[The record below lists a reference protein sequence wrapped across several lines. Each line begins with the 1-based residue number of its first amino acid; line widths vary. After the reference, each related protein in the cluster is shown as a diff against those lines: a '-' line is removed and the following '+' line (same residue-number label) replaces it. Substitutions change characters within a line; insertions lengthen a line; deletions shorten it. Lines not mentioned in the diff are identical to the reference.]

1 MKIATWNVE
10 RPRKNGKKTP
20 EILKELKIINADI
33 FVLTETDTCID
44 LGDEYFVA
52 HTEKDTQDYFREG
65 ERRVSIFSKYPI
77 LNQLE
82 TFRAD
87 TSLCLNLDT
96 PKGELI
102 VYGTVI
108 GNRGNR
114 GFNFKEDLDAQLLD
128 FERLSIN
135 KNICIVGDFNISFSD
150 SYYTIKE
157 SRDKLKITFDN
168 LDLEILTESILKN
181 IDHIVLSKKFKGKS
195 IPKIDIWNN
204 PKVLSD
210 HKGVLVEI

>member
-10 RPRKNGKKTP
+10 RPTKNGKKTP

-33 FVLTETDTCID
+33 LVLTETDIFID
-44 LGDEYFVA
+44 LGKEYFVA
-52 HTEKDTQDYFREG
+52 HTEKDTQNYFRAG

-77 LNQLE
+77 INELK

-87 TSLCLNLDT
+87 TSLCVNLYT
-96 PKGELI
+96 PKGALI

-108 GNRGNR
+108 GNRGNK
-114 GFNFKEDLDAQLLD
+114 GFNFKEDLEAQLLD
-128 FERLSIN
+128 FNKLSTN
-135 KNICIVGDFNISFSD
+135 NNFCIAGDFNISFCD

-157 SRDKLKITFDN
+157 SRDKLKTAFDN
-168 LDLEILTESILKN
+168 LDLEILTENILEN
-181 IDHIVLSKKFKGKS
+181 IDHIVLSKSFKEKS
-195 IPKIDIWNN
+195 LASIDIWNN